1 MNKILVV
8 AKNEFVIAVTS
19 KAFLVGLI
27 MMPIF
32 MCGALVVQHLTK
44 DQIDLTP
51 RKIAIVDYSGKL
63 SPVLEEAAK
72 QRNEHGI
79 FEATESA
86 DSESRSGDNAD
97 SDGGGDAENASAADR
112 KQIEPEF
119 QIEVIAPDSAES
131 EEALALQL
139 SDRVRSGELFAYA
152 IISENAYQPGAKK
165 AVRYFSESPSYG
177 VMSNWIQGV
186 ISQQVAEERMQ
197 ALNLTPE
204 KVAAATAPIS
214 VHDYGLMSRS
224 ETGEITDAKE
234 ENKIVTFAV
243 PFGGLML
250 MFMMV
255 MSVAPSMLNNV
266 LEEKI
271 QKISEFLV
279 SSVTP
284 FQLMMGKLVGAIAVG
299 LTLSTIYLGAAY
311 GLAWHFEIADEIPL
325 SLFAWF
331 IFFLLLALI
340 IFGSVFSAIGA
351 ACSEIRDAQSLM
363 TPVMLFIIIPMMC
376 LGPILQSPSS
386 TFAKAMSLFPPAT
399 PLLMFLRIAIPPGP
413 EIWEII
419 LGAVLALVFAAGCVW
434 AGGRIFRIGIL
445 SQGQA
450 PSLGRLIMW
459 VFSRQ

>member
-1 MNKILVV
+1 MKKILVV

-19 KAFLVGLI
+19 KAFLVGVI

-51 RKIAIVDYSGKL
+51 RKMAVVDHTGKL
-63 SPVLEEAAK
+63 APVLIEAAR
-72 QRNEHGI
+72 QRNEVAI
-79 FEATESA
+79 FEQPEGDGED
-86 DSESRSGDNAD
+86 DSKP
-97 SDGGGDAENASAADR
+97 AAVDR

-119 QIEVIAPDSAES
+119 VIEVIEADSAES
-131 EEALALQL
+131 EEALAIQL
-139 SDRVRSGELFAYA
+139 SDRVRDGELFAYA
-152 IISENAYQPGAKK
+152 IINQNAYEPGAEK

-177 VMSNWIQGV
+177 DLSSWMQAVV
-186 ISQQVAEERMQ
+186 SQQVAAERMQ
-197 ALNLTPE
+197 ALDLTPE
-204 KVAAATAPIS
+204 KVAAATAPIP

-224 ETGEITDAKE
+224 ESGEIEDAKE
-234 ENKIVTFAV
+234 ENKIITFAV
-243 PFGGLML
+243 PFGGMML

-284 FQLMMGKLVGAIAVG
+284 FQLMMGKLLGAIGVG
-299 LTLSTIYLGAAY
+299 LTLTTIYLGAAY
-311 GLAWHFEIADEIPL
+311 GLAWHFEIVDQIPI
-325 SLFAWF
+325 SIFVWF
-331 IFFLLLALI
+331 VFFLLLALI

-376 LGPILQSPSS
+376 LGPVLESPSS
-386 TFAKAMSLFPPAT
+386 TFARAISLFPPAI
-399 PLLMFLRIAIPPGP
+399 PMLMFLRIAIPPGP

-419 LGAVLALVFAAGCVW
+419 LGSILALSFAAGCVW

-450 PSLGRLIMW
+450 PTLGRLFMW
-459 VFSRQ
+459 IFSRQ